1 VCLVVSGLGAEERS
15 SVPNCASGFLPKSLV
30 QFLAFAIRDGGGA
43 PGPSPMS
50 RMSPTSTTIA
60 AFGTANDPCYV
71 MGLAQSADGAYL
83 AASLSTHVVKVYS
96 RGEKGA
102 LNALLDLTGHAGA
115 ITDVSFPL
123 PHEPWAVLSSSEDG
137 TTRLWDCRASGK
149 ARQAQQ
155 YVAHFAKSHATST
168 LGGGNDHLVASGVGE
183 KIVFWDR
190 RAATGLEVFEESH
203 SEDVTRVRFQP
214 SRRNRLFTA
223 SVDGLAC
230 VFDLGGCPADINDE
244 AGLLRVLSTE
254 TAICEVGFCANGT
267 GAGEDDLFWCLTGNE
282 EVFLFDAGAST
293 ETLGDLIAHVPDTR
307 AKACHAAAQHGCAAL
322 ATRVDYLVSCFSS
335 RAANSGPLV
344 VAGTQAGALAV
355 FPIRV
360 TGNGPGAAS
369 LGAPLANFEGGH
381 VDIVRA
387 FAPGSA
393 PVTGAEDA
401 RVCVWGEWAA
411 AAAGESSGGKA
422 AREGS
427 ESGGSRRQSPY

>member
-1 VCLVVSGLGAEERS
+1 MSAGLWDKSRVQGWE
-15 SVPNCASGFLPKSLV
+15 CAV
-30 QFLAFAIRDGGGA
+30 RDGGVA
-43 PGPSPMS
+43 PGASARS
-50 RMSPTSTTIA
+50 DASPTSTDIA
-60 AFGTANDPCYV
+60 ACGTENDPCDV

-214 SRRNRLFTA
+214 SRRNRLLTA

-230 VFDLGGCPADINDE
+230 VFHSGGCPADIND
-244 AGLLRVLSTE
+244 
-254 TAICEVGFCANGT
+254 
-267 GAGEDDLFWCLTGNE
+267 
-282 EVFLFDAGAST
+282 
-293 ETLGDLIAHVPDTR
+293 
-307 AKACHAAAQHGCAAL
+307 
-322 ATRVDYLVSCFSS
+322 
-335 RAANSGPLV
+335 
-344 VAGTQAGALAV
+344 
-355 FPIRV
+355 
-360 TGNGPGAAS
+360 
-369 LGAPLANFEGGH
+369 
-381 VDIVRA
+381 
-387 FAPGSA
+387 
-393 PVTGAEDA
+393 
-401 RVCVWGEWAA
+401 
-411 AAAGESSGGKA
+411 
-422 AREGS
+422 
-427 ESGGSRRQSPY
+427 